1 MKPLTFL
8 LFTFIILF
16 TGCGKSTIDSPNAP
30 EGLLHWNVSKVE
42 GPNSG
47 FVNQSV
53 ILDVYC
59 PTSSGCDYI
68 SKLVADRSGK
78 TISIRAYGNT
88 LINSPC
94 TMAATPKIVKFEF
107 TPDEK
112 GQFILKFISRDNSVI
127 IHNLTIR

>member
-1 MKPLTFL
+1 MKLLTFL
-8 LFTFIILF
+8 LFTFILLF
-16 TGCGKSTIDSPNAP
+16 TGCEKSTIDAPKAP

-42 GPNSG
+42 GPNTG

-68 SKLVADRSGK
+68 SKLVSDRSGK

-88 LINSPC
+88 LTNSPC
-94 TMAATPKIVKFEF
+94 TMAATPKIVKYEF

-127 IHNLTIR
+127 NHNLTIR